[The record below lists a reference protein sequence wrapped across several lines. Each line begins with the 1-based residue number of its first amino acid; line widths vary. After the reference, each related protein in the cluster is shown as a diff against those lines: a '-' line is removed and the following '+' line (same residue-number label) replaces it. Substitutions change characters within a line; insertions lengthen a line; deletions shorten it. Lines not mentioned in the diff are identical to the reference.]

1 MCPPF
6 TWTRARRHSS
16 FGSAGPGLPSGGG
29 DADIHR
35 LASCEAFQYFHG
47 NPHTFQRILHFVI
60 LLQAVWKP
68 FRERK
73 LRRPPV
79 PNDIMPQGPSRVK
92 YFFKKLCI
100 FFAPSFSTEISFN
113 LQLYFSAA
121 RVAKSVT
128 PKSALLKFFQKPSFS
143 ASFFAFPRYLSSQ
156 AVSGL

>member
-29 DADIHR
+29 DADVHR
-35 LASCEAFQYFHG
+35 LAPCEAFQYFHG
-47 NPHTFQRILHFVI
+47 CPHPFQRILHFVI

-92 YFFKKLCI
+92 YFFKIFRI
-100 FFAPSFSTEISFN
+100 FFAP
-113 LQLYFSAA
+113 
-121 RVAKSVT
+121 
-128 PKSALLKFFQKPSFS
+128 FFRPRS
-143 ASFFAFPRYLSSQ
+143 ASIYSYILALRASRKASHQKALCLSLFKNRRFQRLFPGFRAILSSR